1 MMSTPLNMQADNAK
15 DIFLRIGQLTR
26 LLRDS
31 MANLGLEQALM
42 EVADA
47 FPNTRD
53 RLNYVVGKTSQAA
66 DRALTSVEVAR
77 PLQEGL
83 SENASQLTERWDAW
97 FEEPQPLDEARELVK
112 ATRTFLHT
120 VPDITQQTNRQL
132 TEIMMAQDFQDL
144 TGQVLQ
150 SLMQV
155 IETVEK
161 ELISVLVENMTE
173 RDADAENGDDHL
185 KNGPQIDTSVEGIVA
200 SQEQVDDLLESLG
213 F

>member
-31 MANLGLEQALM
+31 MANLGLEQAIM

-47 FPNTRD
+47 F

-120 VPDITQQTNRQL
+120 VPNITQQTNRQL

>member
-1 MMSTPLNMQADNAK
+1 MSTPLNLQADNAK
-15 DIFLRIGQLTR
+15 EIFSRIGHLTR

-31 MANLGLEQALM
+31 MANLGLEQALK

-66 DRALTSVEVAR
+66 DRALTSVEAAR
-77 PLQEGL
+77 PLQESL
-83 SENASQLTERWDAW
+83 SENATQLTGRWDSW
-97 FEEPQPLDEARELVK
+97 FQNPQPLEDAKALVK
-112 ATRTFLHT
+112 DTRSFLHD
-120 VPDITQQTNRQL
+120 VPEITQQTNRQL

-155 IETVEK
+155 IATVEE
-161 ELISVLVENMTE
+161 ELISVLVENMGE
-173 RDADAENGDDHL
+173 RAAEAQDDDAHL
-185 KNGPQIDTSVEGIVA
+185 KNGPQIDTSVKGIVA

>member
-1 MMSTPLNMQADNAK
+1 MNTPLNVQADNATE
-15 DIFLRIGQLTR
+15 IFVRIGQLTR

-31 MANLGLEQALM
+31 MANLGLEQAIM

-83 SENASQLTERWDAW
+83 SDNASVLSTRWDAW
-97 FEEPQPLDEARELVK
+97 FENPQPLEDARELVK
-112 ATRTFLHT
+112 ATRAFLHD
-120 VPDITQQTNRQL
+120 VPEKTQQTNRQL

-150 SLMQV
+150 SLMHV

-161 ELISVLVENMTE
+161 ELISVLVENMNE
-173 RDADAENGDDHL
+173 RDASAAGDAHL
-185 KNGPQIDTSVEGIVA
+185 KNGPQIDTRAEGIVA

>member
-1 MMSTPLNMQADNAK
+1 MTTQPGEIAEPPK
-15 DIFLRIGQLTR
+15 DLFLRIGQLTR

-31 MANLGLEQALM
+31 MANLGLEQAIK

-66 DRALTSVEVAR
+66 DRALTAVEVAR
-77 PLQEGL
+77 PLQERLG
-83 SENASQLTERWDAW
+83 ENAGKLTERWDAW

-112 ATRTFLHT
+112 ETRTFLLDMPAT
-120 VPDITQQTNRQL
+120 AQQTNQQL

-155 IETVEK
+155 IQTVET
-161 ELISVLVENMTE
+161 ELISVLVENMRE
-173 RDADAENGDDHL
+173 RDAGIEQSSDAHL
-185 KNGPQIDTSVEGIVA
+185 KNGPQIDTSVAGIVA

>member
-1 MMSTPLNMQADNAK
+1 MNSSENIQVTNAK
-15 DIFLRIGQLTR
+15 DLFLRIGQLTR
-26 LLRDS
+26 LLRNS
-31 MANLGLEQALM
+31 MANLGLEQAIM

-53 RLNYVVGKTSQAA
+53 RLDYVVGKTSQAA
-66 DRALTSVEVAR
+66 DRVLTSVEVAR
-77 PLQEGL
+77 PLQDDL
-83 SENASQLTERWDAW
+83 CQNATRLNAVWDAW
-97 FEEPQPLDEARELVK
+97 FEEPLPLDAVRELVK
-112 ATRTFLHT
+112 DTRTFLKK
-120 VPDITQQTNRQL
+120 VPECTQQTNRQL

-150 SLMQV
+150 SLMLV

-161 ELISVLVENMTE
+161 ELINVLVENMGD
-173 RDADAENGDDHL
+173 RDQLDKEQEVNL
-185 KNGPQIDTSVEGIVA
+185 KNGPQINSSAEGIAA

>member
-1 MMSTPLNMQADNAK
+1 MSTPLNLQADNAK
-15 DIFLRIGQLTR
+15 EIFSRIGHLTR

-31 MANLGLEQALM
+31 MANLGLEQALK

-66 DRALTSVEVAR
+66 DRALTSVEAAR
-77 PLQEGL
+77 PLQESL
-83 SENASQLTERWDAW
+83 SENATQLTERWDAW
-97 FEEPQPLDEARELVK
+97 FENPQPLEDAKALVK
-112 ATRTFLHT
+112 DTRSFLHE
-120 VPDITQQTNRQL
+120 VPDMTQQTNRQL

-150 SLMQV
+150 SLMHV
-155 IETVEK
+155 ITTVEE
-161 ELISVLVENMTE
+161 ELISVLVENMGE
-173 RDADAENGDDHL
+173 RAADAQNDDAQL
-185 KNGPQIDTSVEGIVA
+185 KNGPQIDASVKGIVA

>member
-1 MMSTPLNMQADNAK
+1 MSTPLNLQADNAK
-15 DIFLRIGQLTR
+15 EIFSRIGHLTR

-31 MANLGLEQALM
+31 MANLGLEQALK

-77 PLQEGL
+77 PLQESL
-83 SENASQLTERWDAW
+83 SENATQLTERWDAW
-97 FEEPQPLDEARELVK
+97 FENPQPLEDAKALVK
-112 ATRTFLHT
+112 DTRSFLHE
-120 VPDITQQTNRQL
+120 VPDMTQQTNRQL

-150 SLMQV
+150 SLMHV
-155 IETVEK
+155 ITTVEE
-161 ELISVLVENMTE
+161 ELISVLVENMGE
-173 RDADAENGDDHL
+173 RAADAQNDDAQL
-185 KNGPQIDTSVEGIVA
+185 KNGPQIDASVKGIVA